1 MKSRSIGIHPALLRF
16 SATLAMLFS
25 GTLAFSALA
34 FLTQV
39 MLTRQLPIAEV
50 GPIAALLAVINFLT
64 PVATAG
70 INYFILQSFGRE
82 GWGAVRWLPRCAQLA
97 GLATLL
103 SVLALAGYVL
113 PRANGPADLMFLLA
127 TSAPI
132 LLGQLFVELAAARL
146 QLEGRYG
153 ALSGWQG
160 MTQGGRFAVIMATAV
175 CGASLPRILGGYA
188 IVGLVSTVAGLAL
201 LRDLWRRRIQLAGL
215 GAAPADIATSSDPP
229 PFYETARNSL
239 PFALMTMFYVF
250 YFQGPVVILEWL
262 RGGAAA
268 GAYNSAFLIIA
279 AMSLFPTVIY
289 MKFLLPKICRWAEH
303 DRSAFR
309 AAFHVGVPTMLA
321 CGLCLMAMVI
331 VAAPMLLPRLFGAH
345 YAAGVPALII
355 LALTIPV
362 RFVQSVY
369 SSLFIRG
376 DEMVR
381 KIRYLGISAAVGGLS
396 CLVLV
401 PAFDLKGAALA
412 TLLAEVSLLVLHID
426 GTARFIEGISVSDTL
441 RIGTFMA
448 SLRQLLHGRYS
459 ES

>member
-1 MKSRSIGIHPALLRF
+1 MKRRTIGLHPAFLRF
-16 SATLAMLFS
+16 SATLTMLFS

-39 MLTRQLPIAEV
+39 ILTRQLPIAEV

-82 GWGAVRWLPRCAQLA
+82 GWGAMRWLPRCAQLA

-103 SVLALAGYVL
+103 TVFALAGYML
-113 PRANGPADLMFLLA
+113 PRATGAASLLVLLL
-127 TSAPI
+127 TSTPI
-132 LLGQLFVELAAARL
+132 LLGQLFVELASARL

-153 ALSGWQG
+153 ILSAWQG
-160 MTQGGRFAVIMATAV
+160 ITQGGRFAVILITEVM
-175 CGASLPRILGGYA
+175 GASMGRILGGYA
-188 IVGLVSTVAGLAL
+188 LVGLASTLLGLGL
-201 LRDLWRRRIQLAGL
+201 LRGLWRGQVRLASL
-215 GAAPADIATSSDPP
+215 GDAPRNLMIAPSPP
-229 PFYETARNSL
+229 LGETARGSL
-239 PFALMTMFYVF
+239 PFALMTMFYVA

-262 RGGAAA
+262 RGGTAA

-279 AMSLFPTVIY
+279 AMSVIPTVIY

-303 DRSAFR
+303 DRSAFS
-309 AAFHVGVPTMLA
+309 AAFHVGVPAMLV
-321 CGLCLMAMVI
+321 CGLCLMGVVI
-331 VAAPMLLPRLFGAH
+331 IAAPMLVPKLFGEQ
-345 YAAGVPALII
+345 YAAGVPALMI
-355 LALTIPV
+355 LAFTIPV

-381 KIRYLGISAAVGGLS
+381 KIRYLGISAVVGGLS
-396 CLVLV
+396 CLALIPVFGLR
-401 PAFDLKGAALA
+401 GAALA

-426 GTARFIEGISVSDTL
+426 GTARFIEGINIADTM
-441 RIGTFMA
+441 RIGTFVA
-448 SLRQLLHGRYS
+448 SLRQLLHGRYL